1 MCGRYSL
8 DADIFA
14 ILNRYKIEIEETE
27 YSGRDEIF
35 PTNKSPIID
44 MDLQL
49 TFMDWGFSTN
59 FSKRPLIN
67 ARGETVS
74 EKVTFKKPFQF
85 ARCLIPA
92 TSFYEWETIDGKK
105 VRNRIKPSGIEIFSM
120 AGIYKA
126 IHLDGQKVY
135 QYSII
140 TTQANEQMS
149 YIHDRMPVILK
160 PDEEFKYLE
169 SAASVQE
176 VEKLLL
182 PYDSELII
190 TQD

>member
-14 ILNRYKIEIEETE
+14 ILNHYKLDNQELE
-27 YSGRDEIF
+27 YGGRDEIF

-44 MDLQL
+44 MDRQL
-49 TFMDWGFSTN
+49 TFMDWGFSTS

-105 VRNRIKPSGIEIFSM
+105 VRNRIKPSGLEIFSM

-126 IHLDGQKVY
+126 VNIDGEKVF

-140 TTQANEQMS
+140 TTEANEQMS
-149 YIHDRMPVILK
+149 HIHDRMPVILK
-160 PDEEFKYLE
+160 PNDEFLYLE
-169 SAASVQE
+169 REVSIQE
-176 VEKLLL
+176 VEKLLK
-182 PYDSELII
+182 PFDDELLI
-190 TQD
+190 TVD

>member
-14 ILNRYKIEIEETE
+14 ILNHYKLDNQELE
-27 YSGRDEIF
+27 YGGRDEIF

-44 MDLQL
+44 MDRQL
-49 TFMDWGFSTN
+49 TFMDWGFSTS

-105 VRNRIKPSGIEIFSM
+105 VRNRIKPSGLEIFSM

-126 IHLDGQKVY
+126 IHLDGQKVF

-140 TTQANEQMS
+140 TTQANEQMR

-160 PDEEFKYLE
+160 PDEEFRFLE
-169 SAASVQE
+169 KAAATQE
-176 VEKLLL
+176 IEKLLK
-182 PYDSELII
+182 PYSGELEISI
-190 TQD
+190 D